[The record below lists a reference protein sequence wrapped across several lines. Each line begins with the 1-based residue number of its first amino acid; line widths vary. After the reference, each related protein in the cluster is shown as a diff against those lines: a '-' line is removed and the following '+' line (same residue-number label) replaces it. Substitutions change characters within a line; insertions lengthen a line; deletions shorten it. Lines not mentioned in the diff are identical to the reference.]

1 MLSLWV
7 YGNNACVYSSEWAL
21 PLLCVHS
28 AFGLLIKITI
38 GTKLHN
44 RWSVLNPRFTWQPFA
59 YAVLFIVLISKID
72 GSWQE
77 VLKQLIKA
85 TDILSAVWV
94 TGIYYLHLN
103 RFVWISHHSCQNSPL
118 ALSKWFLKSG
128 WERCFLKQYQLA
140 VRSRCLSSMKFFLA
154 MLFKYL
160 KIIEVVDWILF
171 MAKLRTTY
179 YSALWMLYEKNQQ
192 FGEIIS
198 GNLIWIRR
206 KPLCSVFQLS
216 FSLWNAANSLWK
228 DWSLAAAKVFHLSV
242 ILQVMHI
249 PIPYCHG
256 SDLFDELWSLCF
268 FSAPL
273 RHHKTPKWQSSHV

>member
-7 YGNNACVYSSEWAL
+7 YENNACVYSLEWAL
-21 PLLCVHS
+21 PLLWLCVHS

-94 TGIYYLHLN
+94 TGIYYLYLN
-103 RFVWISHHSCQNSPL
+103 CFLWISHHSCQNSPL

-128 WERCFLKQYQLA
+128 CERCFLKQWSTCCKEQMLILNEILLSDA
-140 VRSRCLSSMKFFLA
+140 V
-154 MLFKYL
+154 
-160 KIIEVVDWILF
+160 
-171 MAKLRTTY
+171 
-179 YSALWMLYEKNQQ
+179 
-192 FGEIIS
+192 
-198 GNLIWIRR
+198 
-206 KPLCSVFQLS
+206 
-216 FSLWNAANSLWK
+216 
-228 DWSLAAAKVFHLSV
+228 
-242 ILQVMHI
+242 
-249 PIPYCHG
+249 
-256 SDLFDELWSLCF
+256 
-268 FSAPL
+268 
-273 RHHKTPKWQSSHV
+273 